1 MTRRFP
7 PHSRGLDP
15 IPTLDDLDRAPELA
29 VLAAL
34 DHTLE
39 LAAAALAGAHP
50 ELCDPERPYWL
61 GSPTRSL
68 TIAKTLVPRI
78 RGLQRGIRAYR
89 RAVEIRRRLE
99 DSTDRDDLDF

>member
-1 MTRRFP
+1 MTRRFAP
-7 PHSRGLDP
+7 DSRNLDR
-15 IPTLDDLDRAPELA
+15 IPTPDDLDRAPELA
-29 VLAAL
+29 ILAVL

-78 RGLQRGIRAYR
+78 RGLQHAIRAYR
-89 RAVEIRRRLE
+89 RALEIRRRL
-99 DSTDRDDLDF
+99 DGSTGLDDINF